1 MRQSH
6 LSRTT
11 RSPPTSTTATS
22 EPSGSHRQPED
33 PSASTRYQLEAQQS
47 EQRLREQLAYDC
59 IGKREQTGFANVS
72 NAFVAPVLIIFVALT
87 GTSGKLPI
95 RAHSSEVIALAA
107 IVVLLGAYRRR
118 KIEDALD
125 RMDDL
130 ETT

>member
-1 MRQSH
+1 
-6 LSRTT
+6 
-11 RSPPTSTTATS
+11 
-22 EPSGSHRQPED
+22 
-33 PSASTRYQLEAQQS
+33 
-47 EQRLREQLAYDC
+47 
-59 IGKREQTGFANVS
+59 VS

-95 RAHSSEVIALAA
+95 RAHSSEWWQVIALAA